1 MTDSA
6 TTWSKLGDRPM
17 KQLRA
22 DRLGIEFISA
32 LGQAPVDFVAL
43 AHKLGC
49 ERIGLA
55 PAPIT
60 GPLAG
65 EREWSFRN
73 NPSLVREVKRALAD
87 HGLRVSL
94 GEGFLILPGRDIADA
109 EADFELMAELGAER
123 LNACAMEPNA
133 ARNLDQFAT
142 FAAMAHARG
151 LPVTVEFMPGTPV
164 GSLGVALAF
173 VTASG
178 ASNAGVLV
186 DAMHLFCSGGTVEEL
201 ATAAPGL
208 ITYAQLCDAKQAS
221 FYETYFQDARNNR
234 LVPGEGVLP
243 LAEFVRALPAACPI
257 GLEVPMM
264 GKAQAGVG
272 HEERLTICVAAA
284 RALLASETPDSSA
297 RG

>member
-1 MTDSA
+1 
-6 TTWSKLGDRPM
+6 M
-17 KQLRA
+17 KQPRP
-22 DRLGIEFISA
+22 DRLGIEFISV

-43 AHKLGC
+43 ARKLAC

-65 EREWSFRN
+65 DVAWSLRN
-73 NPSLVREVKRALAD
+73 NPSLVREVKQALAD
-87 HGLRVSL
+87 HGVRVSL

-123 LNACAMEPNA
+123 LNACAMEPDPS
-133 ARNLDQFAT
+133 RNLDQFAT

-151 LPVTVEFMPGTPV
+151 LPVTVEFMPHTPV
-164 GSLGVALAF
+164 GDLGAALAF

-201 ATAAPGL
+201 AGAAPGL
-208 ITYAQLCDAKQAS
+208 IAYAQLCDAKQAS

-234 LVPGEGVLP
+234 LIPGEGVLP
-243 LAEFVRALPAACPI
+243 LAEFVRALPTACPI

-264 GKAQAGVG
+264 AKAQAGVG
-272 HEERLTICVAAA
+272 HEERLTVSLAAA
-284 RALLASETPDSSA
+284 RALLPNETLS
-297 RG
+297 R